1 MEKIKKEKMNILIS
15 NNYVYI
21 EKKIDK
27 KFLMIDKI
35 YFRIN
40 MSYEY
45 SVMVTDDIINYF
57 QIECLLGII
66 KICGEQ
72 FLIVVKQ
79 SNEIG
84 KIENNLIFQIKNI
97 DLIQITNNS
106 IIDNKEF
113 EIVSNNLKNLL
124 SCGSFYYSIG
134 FDLSST
140 FQEFHY
146 LNIKNKDI
154 KMLLYSNSNYMWNYK
169 YLNPL
174 FEFQIDNDFI
184 APCIYGFV
192 EMKKININKPIILYI
207 IERIN
212 VQLIKPNPNNLLNI
226 NNIMKMKHIEFIVN
240 FNENEFFSYIIYE
253 TFSFNN
259 KDNFIDSTL
268 IDFTKIIENYQNIL
282 SIINLN
288 NDDLTNSI
296 ITKLKL
302 KNEALQGKMETI
314 SISNNNILKNIE
326 SNLSFSNYINY
337 YGYYFINKK
346 LFIDGQIN
354 IIWLM
359 TFNNS
364 ISYSF
369 NENNLNLIKRIIWFF
384 LRNVFIKVG
393 LKDINN
399 YFNNN
404 DNNIV
409 FKEFNNLWF
418 EYKNYM
424 INNSNKLNNLNE
436 LNTILRL
443 QSQINYEN
451 IKQEKN
457 HIFKKRNK
465 LDLLIITWN
474 VAAISSQKDY
484 NLYDLFS
491 KNNLYEKNKFPDLI
505 IIGLQEIVEL
515 EVGNIIIN
523 SNSSSIEF
531 WRNKFKNEIKN
542 VFTNQKYNIIKEL
555 NLVGIYMIIFSKENL
570 NISVENQ
577 IIIKTGI
584 LGALGNKGSVILLL
598 KCYESLICLCC
609 SHFNSGQSN
618 NNERLKIL
626 KNILN
631 SEIENKKKDVIKFKN
646 IEMWFIFGDLNFR
659 IDSEY
664 ETVIS
669 NINEGKISNLLKNDQ
684 FLSNKNANTFS
695 LINEGNIEFNPTYK
709 YKKESNDYYYKNNKI
724 RIPSWC
730 DRIFYKKYNEE
741 NMIILKQYNCIQTIN
756 YSDHKPV
763 FGVFEIYCKDY
774 YKNEREKV
782 LYEMININKLME

>member
-259 KDNFIDSTL
+259 KDNFIDSTF

-326 SNLSFSNYINY
+326 SNHSFSNYINY

-626 KNILN
+626 TNILN

-684 FLSNKNANTFS
+684 FLSNKNANIFS